1 MAMFGLEFFCGFFL
15 GVLCID
21 WRFDALLL
29 WGQGNDGT
37 RNEILRTVFSYYWT
51 VQSGG
56 HVKKVMNIALLATAL
71 SVGHRFYVDQSIQA
85 WIVLVALTC
94 GATYFLLVVRPAA
107 EKLGTIKSSMVLA
120 DRDKSISERDTKSAV
135 ESLEK
140 IRNGHII
147 LLLLVACVM
156 VCL

>member
-1 MAMFGLEFFCGFFL
+1 MFGLEFFCGFFL

-29 WGQGNDGT
+29 WGQGSDGT

-71 SVGHRFYVDQSIQA
+71 SVGHRFMWINRYG

-94 GATYFLLVVRPAA
+94 GATYFYLWFALQRR
-107 EKLGTIKSSMVLA
+107 SWQ
-120 DRDKSISERDTKSAV
+120 
-135 ESLEK
+135 
-140 IRNGHII
+140 
-147 LLLLVACVM
+147 
-156 VCL
+156 